1 MLMMLGSV
9 AIVFAILTQ
18 FAGHWG
24 VPYFGF
30 TTDRGSTCTND
41 WTGYT
46 CDQLTVNDLNWW
58 GDTTLPADTSI
69 RSARYVSTH
78 DYTLDATV
86 EVPKQQAAA
95 TLAGLQQSF
104 GSCVSDHPAPPA
116 TKGLKSVC
124 VMADNLADAGSN
136 DPNKSSRLY
145 TIGTGLR
152 PNGARLIVVDIT
164 SR

>member
-1 MLMMLGSV
+1 MMLGSV

-24 VPYFGF
+24 VPYFSF

-58 GDTTLPADTSI
+58 GDTALPADTSI

-86 EVPKQQAAA
+86 EVPEQQAAA
-95 TLAGLQQSF
+95 DPGRAEGVVRLLRQRPSGTAG
-104 GSCVSDHPAPPA
+104 
-116 TKGLKSVC
+116 
-124 VMADNLADAGSN
+124 
-136 DPNKSSRLY
+136 
-145 TIGTGLR
+145 R
-152 PNGARLIVVDIT
+152 PRD
-164 SR
+164 